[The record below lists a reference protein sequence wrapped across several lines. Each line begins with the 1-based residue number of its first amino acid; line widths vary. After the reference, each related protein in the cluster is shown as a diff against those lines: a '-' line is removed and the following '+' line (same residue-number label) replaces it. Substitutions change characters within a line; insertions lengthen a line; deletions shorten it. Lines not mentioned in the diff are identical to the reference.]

1 MFCDAYRSTPTS
13 VYIVVVGFVAR
24 LLATVEGEGRWVSDV
39 GVRHECWPSNTA
51 EKIALISE
59 IYFLPWAPFPFPS
72 FLSLSLSCSCTMYP
86 SFSLSILHSLLSHS
100 RYPAEILALNLNWHS
115 AIYHRFRRGHTWFS
129 DHQPLSSPRLF
140 SPLCSP
146 SSSTRQFWFSA
157 SEFSMHDQG
166 SRHSTPRCCRL
177 FIVALQWGWRPS
189 AIRQHKWRRRK
200 SRREAVRRKAW
211 GTGGY
216 PLLVQCTY
224 ICYFLSCEA
233 ITENLNKLWM
243 EFVWGNSQDQ
253 RGYQSLP

>member
-1 MFCDAYRSTPTS
+1 MVTLCKSRQCFCDAYRSTPTS

-24 LLATVEGEGRWVSDV
+24 LLATVEGEGRWGSDV

-59 IYFLPWAPFPFPS
+59 IYFLPS
-72 FLSLSLSCSCTMYP
+72 FLSLSLLLLHYVP
-86 SFSLSILHSLLSHS
+86 LFFSLHLTLSSLSFKIPRRDLSVKFKLTFRNIS
-100 RYPAEILALNLNWHS
+100 PI
-115 AIYHRFRRGHTWFS
+115 RRGHTWFS

-177 FIVALQWGWRPS
+177 HCRSSMGM
-189 AIRQHKWRRRK
+189 
-200 SRREAVRRKAW
+200 
-211 GTGGY
+211 T
-216 PLLVQCTY
+216 
-224 ICYFLSCEA
+224 
-233 ITENLNKLWM
+233 
-243 EFVWGNSQDQ
+243 SQ
-253 RGYQSLP
+253 RN

>member
-1 MFCDAYRSTPTS
+1 MFLWRLSKYSSERIHCCCWVCRTFIGNSGGGRALGEWRRCAPWVLAKQYCWKNRLDKRNLLPTM
-13 VYIVVVGFVAR
+13 G
-24 LLATVEGEGRWVSDV
+24 AT
-39 GVRHECWPSNTA
+39 
-51 EKIALISE
+51 
-59 IYFLPWAPFPFPS
+59 FPS
-72 FLSLSLSCSCTMYP
+72 FLSLSLSCSCTIYS

-177 FIVALQWGWRPS
+177 HCRSSMGM
-189 AIRQHKWRRRK
+189 
-200 SRREAVRRKAW
+200 
-211 GTGGY
+211 T
-216 PLLVQCTY
+216 
-224 ICYFLSCEA
+224 
-233 ITENLNKLWM
+233 
-243 EFVWGNSQDQ
+243 SQ
-253 RGYQSLP
+253 RN